1 MNKLI
6 KKSASILADSPTFD
20 KFISLLERPDGDNSN
35 LLRVL
40 TYHRVD
46 EPGNRP
52 HLDPGL
58 VSATSQDF
66 QQQMEYLSEYH
77 HVLSIAELMEIKSA
91 GRILP
96 SNAVLVTFDDAYR
109 DFQENAWPILKRL
122 KLPVTLF
129 VATSYPG
136 NPDKMFWWD
145 RLYHAV
151 WNSEFV
157 GWLETSAGKHPLR
170 TDQEKGQSLRNLREY
185 IKSMPHIE
193 AMKFVD
199 GVYNQLNP
207 PLSEN
212 EVLDWE
218 ALRDL
223 AHEGVTL
230 GPHTQTHPLMNR
242 ISSID
247 AHQELVGSIEDL
259 KRETGEVMP
268 IFAYPGGG
276 LNDRVVEVLRREDV
290 QIGFTTQRGIN
301 QIGKVDWLQLRRI
314 NVGARTTLQIL
325 RAQLLPMAARLNR
338 LWSLSGA

>member
-1 MNKLI
+1 MNNLI

-20 KFISLLERPDGDNSN
+20 KFISLLERPDEDNST

-46 EPGNRP
+46 EPSNRP

-58 VSATSQDF
+58 VSATSRDF
-66 QQQMEYLSEYH
+66 LQQMEYLSEYH
-77 HVLSIAELMEIKSA
+77 HVLSIAELMEIKLA

-129 VATSYPG
+129 VATDYPG
-136 NPDKMFWWD
+136 EPDKMFWWD

-151 WNSEFV
+151 WNSEFAD
-157 GWLETSAGKHPLR
+157 WLETSAGKYPLR
-170 TDQEKGQSLRNLREY
+170 MDQEKGQALRNLREY
-185 IKSMPHIE
+185 VKSIPHIE

-199 GVYNQLNP
+199 SIYDQLKP
-207 PLSEN
+207 PPSEN
-212 EVLDWE
+212 GVLDWE

-223 AHEGVTL
+223 AQEGVTL
-230 GPHTQTHPLMNR
+230 GAHTQSHPLMNR
-242 ISSID
+242 ISSSE
-247 AHQELVGSIEDL
+247 AHHELIGSIEDL
-259 KRETGEVMP
+259 EREVGEVMP

-276 LNDRVVEVLRREDV
+276 LNNRVVEILRQEDV
-290 QIGFTTQRGIN
+290 QIGFTTLRGIN

-325 RAQLLPMAARLNR
+325 RAQLLPMAAHLNR